1 MKKTSPLSIVSWN
14 VNGIRAAERKGFLE
28 WLQQHKYSIV
38 CLQET
43 KISHPDQLSDALV
56 QPTGYFTYF
65 HCATEKKGYSGTA
78 VYTREEPFEV
88 KTFFGDNLLSKEG
101 RMMELHFKDFVL
113 LNIYFPNGGS
123 GEERLRYK
131 MRFYDEFLAHISEL
145 VRQGKNVVFC
155 GDVNTAHQEI
165 DLARP
170 KENEKISGF
179 LPIERAWMDQL
190 VSAGFVDT
198 FRAAE
203 PETVRYSWWD
213 MKTRARE
220 RNVGWRIDY
229 FFVSPNL
236 LTSLKG
242 TKILSDY
249 YGSDHCP
256 LELDIKMDK

>member
-1 MKKTSPLSIVSWN
+1 MKKSSPLSVVSWN

-28 WLQQHKYSIV
+28 WLKHHKYSIV

-43 KISHPDQLSDALV
+43 KISHPDQLSDELA
-56 QPTGYFTYF
+56 QPAGYFAYF

-78 VYTREEPFEV
+78 IYTREEPFEV

-101 RMMELHFKDFVL
+101 RVIELVFKDFVL

-131 MRFYDEFLAHISEL
+131 MRFYAEFLEYVSEL

-170 KENEKISGF
+170 KENEKTSGF
-179 LPIERAWMDQL
+179 LPIERAWIDQL
-190 VSAGFVDT
+190 IEAGFVDV
-198 FRAAE
+198 FRAAQPDKVE
-203 PETVRYSWWD
+203 YSWWD

-229 FFVSPNL
+229 FFVNQSFAPRVKE
-236 LTSLKG
+236 TRY
-242 TKILSDY
+242 LSDVP
-249 YGSDHCP
+249 GSDHCP
-256 LELDIKMDK
+256 VLIELAE